1 MPNQAD
7 EKFCDIVMKGGIT
20 SGIVY
25 PTAVAQLA
33 AHWSFKNIGGTSAG
47 AIAAAAT
54 AAAQY
59 GKHTTG
65 KDAFAELAKIS
76 TYLAQSDARGETNL
90 HALFQPQATTRRA
103 YAVTLALLERS
114 KLSAALTLLRNY
126 WMWALLGAVPGL
138 KLIVLSWLSASGALW
153 LYAMMLGVI
162 VALCGALGL
171 AGWRCVRH
179 TQRALPKNGHGFC
192 KGFAEGSSTEL
203 TNWLYALLNRLAG
216 LAENEPLTFGHL
228 WGTDEGIDKNGRAIN
243 LEMMTTNLTFG
254 RPQRLPFEQGGY
266 FYDPQEFARLFPA
279 PVLMWMEQHSKPA
292 ETQSHL
298 RTLPTARDLP
308 VIVATRMSL
317 SFPLLLS
324 AVPLYVIDRSRAGKT
339 EVIERCWFSDG
350 GICSNFPVHFFDS
363 VLPTRPSFAV
373 NLKPFHPDYPDQ
385 EVYMPTS
392 NRGGLLSGLNEIA
405 STGDF
410 LKSVLGAMQNW
421 NDNMQLPLP
430 GYRDRIVHICLN
442 EETEGGLNL
451 NMPDTVIREVAA
463 RGELAADELIQRYAM
478 NVGIETNWDNHR
490 WVRFRSTLAQLET
503 LLQEFQAAYEHDPA
517 YAAML
522 AREDDAP
529 PNSYRWKTEKQYR
542 FASELIEDLL
552 AVARKLQD
560 PATPSLQ
567 DGAPNPM
574 PELRVK
580 PRL

>member
-1 MPNQAD
+1 MPNQTD

-25 PTAVAQLA
+25 PNVVAQLA
-33 AHWSFKNIGGTSAG
+33 PHWSFKNIGGTSAG

-59 GKHTTG
+59 GKRMTG
-65 KDAFAELAKIS
+65 KDKFAELAEIS
-76 TYLAQSDARGETNL
+76 SYLAQTDKRGETNL
-90 HALFQPQATTRRA
+90 HALFQPQAVTRKA
-103 YAVTLALLERS
+103 YAVTLAWLERN
-114 KLSAALTLLRNY
+114 KFAAAFVLLKNY
-126 WMWALLGAVPGL
+126 GLWALLGAVPGL

-153 LYAMMLGVI
+153 IYATLLGVVI
-162 VALCGALGL
+162 AWCGALGL
-171 AGWRCVRH
+171 AGWRFVRQ
-179 TQRALPKNGHGFC
+179 TQCALPENGYGFC
-192 KGFAEGSSTEL
+192 QGFAEGSSNEL

-216 LAENEPLTFGHL
+216 LAESEPLTFGHL
-228 WGTDEGIDKNGRAIN
+228 WGTDEHNRAIN

-254 RPQRLPFEQGGY
+254 RPQRMPFEQGGY

-279 PVLMWMEQHSKPA
+279 SVINWMEKHSEPSKS
-292 ETQSHL
+292 QSHL
-298 RTLPTARDLP
+298 RSLPTARDLP

-324 AVPLYVIDRSRAGKT
+324 AVPLHIIDRSRVGKT

-350 GICSNFPVHFFDS
+350 GICSNFPVHFFDG

-373 NLKPFHPDYPDQ
+373 NLKPFHQDYPDQ
-385 EVYMPTS
+385 QVYMPTS
-392 NRGGLLSGLNEIA
+392 NRGGLLSGFNAIV

-463 RGELAADELIQRYAM
+463 RGELAAAQLIQRYAA
-478 NVGIETNWDNHR
+478 NAEIETNWDNHR

-503 LLQEFQAAYEHDPA
+503 LLQEFQTAYENDA
-517 YAAML
+517 TYKKML
-522 AREDDAP
+522 HREDDAP
-529 PNSYRWKTEKQYR
+529 PNSYRWKTDKQYR
-542 FASELIEDLL
+542 FAESLIEELL
-552 AVARKLQD
+552 TIARKLND